1 MTKPWLMLPLLV
13 SGCVTTSG
21 SFTVTGTKADG
32 SALPAAMAQGSSIY
46 TVRNGICRAYPG
58 ATVKI
63 TDSATGKELASES
76 PYQCR

>member
-1 MTKPWLMLPLLV
+1 MIKLWLMFPLLV

-21 SFTVTGTKADG
+21 SFMVTGTKADG
-32 SALPAAMAQGSSIY
+32 SALPVAMAQGSSIY
-46 TVRNGICRAYPG
+46 TMRNGICKAYPG

-76 PYQCR
+76 PHQCR

>member
-1 MTKPWLMLPLLV
+1 MNRSWMVLALLL

-21 SFTVTGTKADG
+21 SFMVTGTKADG
-32 SALPAAMAQGSSIY
+32 SPLPAAMAQGSSIY
-46 TVRNGICRAYPG
+46 TVRNGLCKAYPG

-76 PYQCR
+76 PHQCK